1 MNERFDLDKVVVIK
15 QLPEIME
22 QLDIIGKMVDEKLAD
37 INDIQ
42 CTEENKTEVKNRR
55 SEINNTLKLLES
67 KRKEIKKAIEEPYDQ
82 FNTKYEE
89 TIKTKLQDADKILG
103 NKISEIEN
111 AQKEE
116 RKSRMVELF
125 NEYRTANHLEDII
138 EFEDVGLNITLSAS
152 EKSLKDTVITFCEKV
167 ASDIKAIN
175 TMDDSTGLLLKY
187 KSNGFDLTKAIYQV
201 NEEKKQREELE
212 KKLNVVQEE
221 TKKDEIIQEQVEELI
236 VPEIEE
242 EDITITFTVTGKKSD
257 IIKVREFM
265 KENNIKYE

>member
-1 MNERFDLDKVVVIK
+1 MKEKFDLDKVVVIK

-22 QLDIIGKMVDEKLAD
+22 QLDIIGAMVDEKLAGIED
-37 INDIQ
+37 IE
-42 CTEENKTEVKNRR
+42 CTEDNKIQVKNTRT
-55 SEINNTLKLLES
+55 EINNTLKVLEC
-67 KRKEIKKAIEEPYDQ
+67 KRKEIKKAINDPYEQ

-89 TIKTKLQDADKILG
+89 TIKVKLQDADKILAS
-103 NKISEIEN
+103 KINEIED
-111 AQKEE
+111 AQREE
-116 RKSRMVELF
+116 RKTRMIELF

-138 EFEDVGLNITLSAS
+138 EFEDVRLNITLSAS
-152 EKSLKDTVITFCEKV
+152 EKSLKDTVITFCERV
-167 ASDIKAIN
+167 AEDIKAIN
-175 TMDDSTGLLLKY
+175 SMEDSTSLLLKY

-212 KKLNVVQEE
+212 RKLNIVQEE
-221 TKKDEIIQEQVEELI
+221 TKKDEIVQEQVEELI

>member
-1 MNERFDLDKVVVIK
+1 MNNKMIVLEQLPIIKYKLEQLSVEIKEKVDKVNSLIVNEETVKETK
-15 QLPEIME
+15 QLRAELNKEFKELEE
-22 QLDIIGKMVDEKLAD
+22 QRK
-37 INDIQ
+37 
-42 CTEENKTEVKNRR
+42 EVKNAIM
-55 SEINNTLKLLES
+55 SKYDEFNNIYVENVSNLYK
-67 KRKEIKKAIEEPYDQ
+67 
-82 FNTKYEE
+82 
-89 TIKTKLQDADKILG
+89 DADEQLKQKID
-103 NKISEIEN
+103 NVEN
-111 AQKEE
+111 ELKQQ
-116 RKSRMVELF
+116 RKTRMVELF

-138 EFEDVGLNITLSAS
+138 EFEDVRLNITLSAS

-167 ASDIKAIN
+167 AEDIKAIN
-175 TMDDSTGLLLKY
+175 SMEDSTSLLLKY

-212 KKLNVVQEE
+212 RKLNIVQEE
-221 TKKDEIIQEQVEELI
+221 TKKDEIVQEQVEELI